1 VHTSASWLGRT
12 DMASTEIVWRT
23 PMGDLM
29 GVGVESPA
37 AGDDRVRLSIGPR
50 SFLRLPR
57 VEARLLAQAL
67 LDAANTPALPL
78 PRKTIPIHAA
88 PPAPLYHEPEE
99 ESRV

>member
-1 VHTSASWLGRT
+1 
-12 DMASTEIVWRT
+12 MASTEIVWRT

-29 GVGVESPA
+29 GVGVDSPE

-57 VEARLLAQAL
+57 TEARLLAKAL
-67 LDAANTPALPL
+67 LDAANSPVRAA
-78 PRKTIPIHAA
+78 PRKNIPNHAA

-99 ESRV
+99 ETHV